1 MMLITTTLYMLLM
14 LSCHWLSHLQSC
26 GSFGLTITSQ
36 VLAAIELDV
45 SSKTPARQWIAGVY
59 FCVMLLTTTGLGDIK
74 PVSPPEEVLASIQML
89 MGVFLFGLIVS
100 TSQ

>member
-1 MMLITTTLYMLLM
+1 MLITTTLCMLL
-14 LSCHWLSHLQSC
+14 
-26 GSFGLTITSQ
+26 TIISL
-36 VLAAIELDV
+36 VLAGNELDI